1 MYQIG
6 SLLLHC
12 LDTHKLEQTETL
24 NKHQQIFQSFIAL
37 TNNDCDCLSVYLGR
51 SDLIYDMYKPKI
63 MSIYHI
69 YPIHNLLYLDLKL
82 LLCQCMVECE
92 GRPDTS
98 QCQFE
103 CEMTLGLNNE
113 QFISLLR
120 CMAE

>member
-51 SDLIYDMYKPKI
+51 SDLKCDMYEPKI
-63 MSIYHI
+63 KD
-69 YPIHNLLYLDLKL
+69 NVYLPYLSNP
-82 LLCQCMVECE
+82 Q
-92 GRPDTS
+92 S
-98 QCQFE
+98 
-103 CEMTLGLNNE
+103 
-113 QFISLLR
+113 FIP
-120 CMAE
+120 